1 MAQGVSKVST
11 PYQDRNDKA
20 EEARQSPMDCRSAR
34 SQPNVPPRA
43 NDKKSHADKNETEM
57 RTPLS
62 NTRAQ

>member
-11 PYQDRNDKA
+11 PCDQDRNDKA
-20 EEARQSPMDCRSAR
+20 EEARQSQMDCRSAR

-43 NDKKSHADKNETEM
+43 NDKKSHADTEM